1 MIFVT
6 LGTNDK
12 QFVRLLDAVEKAIE
26 DKVIHDRVVVQ
37 AGFTKYES
45 KNMEIFDSMDRDK
58 FSSFMNEA
66 DLIITH
72 GGVGTIMTA
81 LQERKKILAAARL
94 AQYHEH
100 VNDHQIQLLTSFD
113 EQGYLVYMRDLT
125 DIAPYIKKVQEFE
138 PKMYKS
144 NQEYFV
150 NEIKN
155 WIDSH

>member
-12 QFVRLLDAVEKAIE
+12 QFVRLLEAVDKAIDEKAIT
-26 DKVIHDRVVVQ
+26 DRVVVQ

-94 AQYHEH
+94 HEYHEH
-100 VNDHQIQLLTSFD
+100 VNDHQTQLLSSFD
-113 EQGYLVYMRDLT
+113 KAGYLIYMRDLS
-125 DIAPYIKKVQEFE
+125 DIRPYLEQIKTFV

-150 NEIKN
+150 SEIKN

>member
-26 DKVIHDRVVVQ
+26 DKVINDRVVVQ